1 MKDKVVLITGASG
14 GMGRAIAQKFA
25 VDGAK
30 IALNDIAQ
38 AEEALKK
45 LVEELNE
52 SFALISTHAAEP
64 QAKDEDE
71 TLVPSPC
78 SFGKAFVADVSKL
91 EDVEKMIQDIQKEFG
106 RLDVLVNNAGICQDK
121 TLAKMKKE
129 EWQRVIDIDLTGVF
143 NCTKAALPLI
153 IANQGKIISISSL
166 VGQRGNFGQT
176 NYAAAKAGVIGFTKA
191 LAKEVG
197 RFGVTVNAIAP
208 GFIETRLTEN
218 LPPEVK
224 ETVKKFT
231 PLGRFGK
238 PEEVASLVAF
248 LASEEANFIT
258 GAVINIDGGLPL

>member
-14 GMGRAIAQKFA
+14 GIGKAIAQKFA
-25 VDGAK
+25 AAK
-30 IALNDIAQ
+30 AKLALNDIAQ
-38 AEEALKK
+38 AEEALKA
-45 LVEELNE
+45 LSQELG
-52 SFALISTHAAEP
+52 
-64 QAKDEDE
+64 
-71 TLVPSPC
+71 
-78 SFGKAFVADVSKL
+78 GKYFLADVSKL
-91 EDVEKMIQDIQKEFG
+91 EEMEKMVQEIQKEFG
-106 RLDVLVNNAGICQDK
+106 RLDVLVNNAGITQDR
-121 TLAKMKKE
+121 TLAKMTKE
-129 EWQRVIDIDLTGVF
+129 EWQKVIDIDLTGVF
-143 NCTKAALPLI
+143 NCSKAALPLI

-176 NYAAAKAGVIGFTKA
+176 NYAAAKAGIIGFTKA

-238 PEEVASLVAF
+238 PEEVANLVFF

-258 GAVINIDGGLPL
+258 GAVVNIDGGLPL

>member
-1 MKDKVVLITGASG
+1 MKDKVVLITGAAG

-25 VDGAK
+25 KAGAK
-30 IALNDIAQ
+30 VALNDIAQ
-38 AEEALKK
+38 AEESLKTITQ
-45 LVEELNE
+45 ELGGRY
-52 SFALISTHAAEP
+52 FL
-64 QAKDEDE
+64 
-71 TLVPSPC
+71 
-78 SFGKAFVADVSKL
+78 ADVSKF
-91 EDVEKMIQDIQKEFG
+91 EEVEKMVQDIQKEFG
-106 RLDVLVNNAGICQDK
+106 RLDVLVNNAGITQDR
-121 TLAKMKKE
+121 TLAKMAKE
-129 EWQRVIDIDLTGVF
+129 EWQKVIDIDLTGVF
-143 NCTKAALPLI
+143 NCTKVALPLI

-166 VGQRGNFGQT
+166 VGQRGNFGQV
-176 NYAAAKAGVIGFTKA
+176 NYAAAKAGIIGFTKA
-191 LAKEVG
+191 LTKEVG
-197 RFGVTVNAIAP
+197 RFGVTVNAVAP